1 MTSAVASVLM
11 HSSPTNPMGAFFTGP
26 ILGFG
31 LLIGLVGI
39 IAGWKVF
46 EKAGQPGWAIIIPIF
61 NAYIILKIVGRP
73 GWWLLLM
80 FIPVVN
86 IVISLIIAM
95 DMAKSFGQSAAFGI
109 VLLFILCGIGYLILA
124 FGSARYVGPA
134 AAMPQARMAGAL

>member
-11 HSSPTNPMGAFFTGP
+11 HSSRTNPMGAFFTGP

-61 NAYIILKIVGRP
+61 NAYIILYRLFDPCLRQCSLRGAGGGDAAGSNGR
-73 GWWLLLM
+73 G
-80 FIPVVN
+80 
-86 IVISLIIAM
+86 SIA
-95 DMAKSFGQSAAFGI
+95 
-109 VLLFILCGIGYLILA
+109 CY
-124 FGSARYVGPA
+124 
-134 AAMPQARMAGAL
+134 